1 MIGANIK
8 IILYLCWQIH
18 NDNKQPITEN
28 LLDMEPMTLW
38 QFYAVFLVMCV
49 VGVGTCAA
57 MYWLGARCPLLGRK
71 RDTWAE
77 KIRGKLMIAFLFM
90 AAICSM
96 YTLEDVV
103 HAFTNDLA
111 DVATETTMDL
121 GKRAIDGE
129 DITQDL
135 NKLNNIEMP
144 KEGEVIWGEYDKSQ
158 ESTIYLLTGFWYFL
172 AWMIYLGNFAKS
184 PSSWW
189 QKLCKIIAYPLLT
202 SFILLVPLN
211 AHYLNSD
218 ELIPPLVMLAIAGVL
233 ILISHDR
240 TPLPPELPELS

>member
-1 MIGANIK
+1 
-8 IILYLCWQIH
+8 
-18 NDNKQPITEN
+18 
-28 LLDMEPMTLW
+28 MEPMTLW

-202 SFILLVPLN
+202 SFILLFPLN

-218 ELIPPLVMLAIAGVL
+218 EIIPPLVMLAIAGVL

>member
-1 MIGANIK
+1 
-8 IILYLCWQIH
+8 
-18 NDNKQPITEN
+18 
-28 LLDMEPMTLW
+28 MEPMTLW

-57 MYWLGARCPLLGRK
+57 MYWLGARCPQLGRK

-129 DITQDL
+129 DISQDL
-135 NKLNNIEMP
+135 NKLNDIEMP

-202 SFILLVPLN
+202 SFILLFPLN

-218 ELIPPLVMLAIAGVL
+218 EIIPPLVMLAIAGVL

-240 TPLPPELPELS
+240 TPLPPELPELP

>member
-1 MIGANIK
+1 
-8 IILYLCWQIH
+8 
-18 NDNKQPITEN
+18 
-28 LLDMEPMTLW
+28 MEPMTLW

-202 SFILLVPLN
+202 SFILLFPLN

>member
-1 MIGANIK
+1 
-8 IILYLCWQIH
+8 
-18 NDNKQPITEN
+18 
-28 LLDMEPMTLW
+28 MTIR

-103 HAFTNDLA
+103 HAFTNDLT

-121 GKRAIDGE
+121 GKRAIEGE
-129 DITQDL
+129 DISQDL
-135 NKLNNIEMP
+135 NKLNDIEMP

-202 SFILLVPLN
+202 SFILLFPLN
-211 AHYLNSD
+211 VHYINSD
-218 ELIPPLVMLAIAGVL
+218 ELTAPLVMLGIAGVL
-233 ILISHDR
+233 ILVSHDR
-240 TPLPPELPELS
+240 TPLPPELPSVS